1 MIYVT
6 NCIFNVKIIDLL
18 KQTFFCPFEQKF
30 HGCKRVRFSVVF
42 HLKMYKKVLICD
54 QLKQIIFY
62 LSLSNI
68 KVQTNLKFILYF
80 WCKIFF
86 SVTVNRVLPWILS
99 LTMVMSKRVP
109 EHPHDRIRM
118 ILESFF
124 RSHILR
130 YLSLYWKLNINN

>member
-30 HGCKRVRFSVVF
+30 QGCKRLRFSVVF

-54 QLKQIIFY
+54 QLKKNIFY

-68 KVQTNLKFILYF
+68 KSANEF
-80 WCKIFF
+80 KIYIVFF
-86 SVTVNRVLPWILS
+86 SVAFFLCYSKPSITMDIVLDNGNVQKSSRTPSWSYSNDPRVIFPFTHTKISFS
-99 LTMVMSKRVP
+99 LLKI
-109 EHPHDRIRM
+109 E
-118 ILESFF
+118 
-124 RSHILR
+124 
-130 YLSLYWKLNINN
+130 Y

>member
-18 KQTFFCPFEQKF
+18 KQTFFCPFEQKI

-68 KVQTNLKFILYF
+68 KVQPILNLYCIFGVTFFLCYSKPSITMDIVVDNGNVQKSSRTPSWSYSNDPRVIFPF
-80 WCKIFF
+80 THTKISF
-86 SVTVNRVLPWILS
+86 SLLKI
-99 LTMVMSKRVP
+99 
-109 EHPHDRIRM
+109 E
-118 ILESFF
+118 
-124 RSHILR
+124 
-130 YLSLYWKLNINN
+130 Y